1 MTTPALVAQGVSK
14 AFAGLKALSSVSM
27 EVENGQIV
35 GLIGPNGS
43 GKTTLLNCISGLYTH
58 DSGSIRIGET
68 AIEGLRP
75 DQIARLGLRRT
86 FQHSLVVLD
95 QPVIENVML
104 GAHSRIRG
112 NVVSA
117 ALGFGAMHRRD
128 REVRA
133 KAREILAWLGIE
145 DIANERTDR
154 IGGPLLKLVEMGR
167 ALIAEPQIL
176 MLDEVAAGLN
186 SAEKERLADRISE
199 LSSDRGIAVIL
210 VEHDLDFVMGLAERV
225 VVLDSGKVI
234 GDGTP
239 AQVQATPE
247 VISAYLGT

>member
-1 MTTPALVAQGVSK
+1 MTAPALDVQDVSK
-14 AFAGLKALSSVSM
+14 AFAGLKALSGVSM
-27 EVENGQIV
+27 SVQSGQIV

-43 GKTTLLNCISGLYTH
+43 GKTTLLNCVSGLYNH
-58 DSGSIRIGET
+58 DSGSIRIGDKP
-68 AIEGLRP
+68 IEGLRP
-75 DQIARLGLRRT
+75 DQISRLGLRRT

-104 GAHSRIRG
+104 GAHTRIRG
-112 NVVSA
+112 DVFTA
-117 ALGFGAMHRRD
+117 ALGFGPMHRRD
-128 REVRA
+128 KEVRA
-133 KAREILAWLGIE
+133 RAREVLAWLGIE
-145 DIANERTDR
+145 EIADQRADR

-167 ALIAEPQIL
+167 ALVADPQIL
-176 MLDEVAAGLN
+176 LLDEVAAGLN
-186 SAEKERLADRISE
+186 SAEKERLADRISA
-199 LSSDRGIAVIL
+199 LSTDLGMAVVL